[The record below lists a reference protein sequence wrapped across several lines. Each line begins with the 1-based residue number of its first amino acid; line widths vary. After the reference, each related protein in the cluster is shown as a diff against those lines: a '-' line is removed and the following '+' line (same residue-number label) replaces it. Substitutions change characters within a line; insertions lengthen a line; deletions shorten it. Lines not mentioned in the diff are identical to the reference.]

1 MPYIKVI
8 SVRNSVAGC
17 LKYIANPDK
26 TERQFYLSGLNCS
39 EDISVA
45 KQEFCLTYQHY
56 SHKNFY
62 APASDNGKSPI
73 KAFHII
79 QSFKAGEC
87 AADVAHKICL
97 EWVQSAFGKNFQ
109 AVICTH
115 TDREHIHNHICL
127 CPYDLDG
134 IKFNSN
140 KKSLEL
146 IRRISDEICR
156 DYGICEMEKLTSKEN
171 HIPVGICYGE
181 WKHKKF
187 GTSWKEIIRRK
198 IDYLIRNSAD
208 LSDLLFQLKQ
218 QDFVIKRGKYISV
231 ESPEQQRFVRLKTLG
246 ANYSE
251 ENISRRIREYLDLLP
266 KVKSIDEII
275 SEVMDE
281 FQIQTRKFSF
291 AKSVKNTTVVLANQ
305 LKIINGEGLSS
316 ISQVENKL
324 SEIDKNIVET
334 QSQINKLEADKNS
347 ASEIISAAE
356 RYFKRYSVFKKSAE
370 YPKSKRQEDKALLTE
385 YGIKSLDDIAKFR
398 ENMQE
403 YSERITALQ
412 AQINEIKT
420 KEDDYKSIIDTYKN
434 CSDDDYISRLV
445 KAAREKMDRQETAKL
460 KALQEESY
468 EVYFPEDGISLSF
481 SQLTES
487 PNIDDYYEYANGKW
501 FDIEGA
507 ELSDKLENIYQKT
520 SAAVGAVIVVNAC
533 GKRISYYVDDVGF
546 RLVENFT
553 ISKSEQLRQKALQEE
568 KQTAVRRKS
577 RGR

>member
-26 TERQFYLSGLNCS
+26 TEEQLYISSLNCS

-45 KQEFCLTYQHY
+45 EQEFCLTYQHY
-56 SHKNFY
+56 YHKNFY
-62 APASDNGKSPI
+62 APAYDNGKSPV

-87 AADVAHKICL
+87 NAETAHKIGL
-97 EWVQSAFGKNFQ
+97 EWVRSAFGKNFQ

-140 KKSLEL
+140 KKSLER
-146 IRRISDEICR
+146 IRKISDEICR
-156 DYGICEMEKLTSKEN
+156 NYGICEMEKLTNDKT
-171 HIPVGICYGE
+171 HIPVGVGYGE
-181 WKHKKF
+181 WKHRKF
-187 GTSWKEIIRRK
+187 CTSWKEIIRRK

-208 LSDLLFQLKQ
+208 LNDLLFQLEQ

-231 ESPEQQRFVRLKTLG
+231 KAPEQQRFVRLKTLG

-251 ENISRRIREYLDLLP
+251 EKISRRILDLLP
-266 KVKSIDEII
+266 KTKSLDEII
-275 SEVMDE
+275 LEVMKE
-281 FQIQTRKFSF
+281 FQVQTIKFSF
-291 AKSVKNTTVVLANQ
+291 AKSFKDTTAMLASQ
-305 LKIINGEGLSS
+305 LEIINGEGLSS
-316 ISQVENKL
+316 ISLVESRL
-324 SEIDKNIVET
+324 TEIEKGIADT

-356 RYFKRYSVFKKSAE
+356 RYFKKYSVFKKSAE
-370 YPKSKRQEDKALLTE
+370 YPKSKRQEDRALLAE

-412 AQINEIKT
+412 TQINEIKK
-420 KEDDYKSIIDTYKN
+420 KEADYKSIIDTYKN

-445 KAAREKMDRQETAKL
+445 KAAREKMDRQEMAKL

-468 EVYFPEDGISLSF
+468 EVYFPENGVSLSF
-481 SQLTES
+481 RDLTES

-520 SAAVGAVIVVNAC
+520 SAAVGAVIVVNTC

-546 RLVENFT
+546 RLVENFMV
-553 ISKSEQLRQKALQEE
+553 SKSEQLRQKQLQEE
-568 KQTAVRRKS
+568 KQKLTAAKNRS
-577 RGR
+577 R

>member
-17 LKYIANPDK
+17 LKYISNPDK
-26 TERQFYLSGLNCS
+26 TEEQLYISSLNCS
-39 EDISVA
+39 ENISVA
-45 KQEFCLTYQHY
+45 EQEFCLTYQHY

-62 APASDNGKSPI
+62 APVSDNGKSPV

-87 AADVAHKICL
+87 NAETAHKIGL
-97 EWVQSAFGKNFQ
+97 EWVQSAFGKDFQ
-109 AVICTH
+109 VVICTH

-140 KKSLEL
+140 KKSLER
-146 IRRISDEICR
+146 IRRISDEICKN
-156 DYGICEMEKLTSKEN
+156 YGICEMEKLMSDTN
-171 HIPVGICYGE
+171 HIPVGVCYGE
-181 WKHKKF
+181 WKHRKF
-187 GTSWKEIIRRK
+187 GTSWKEIIRKK

-208 LSDLLFQLKQ
+208 LNDLLFQLEQ

-231 ESPEQQRFVRLKTLG
+231 KAPEQQRFVRLKTLG

-251 ENISRRIREYLDLLP
+251 ENISQRILDLLP
-266 KVKSIDEII
+266 KAKSLDEII
-275 SEVMDE
+275 SEVVKE
-281 FQIQTRKFSF
+281 FNFETRKFSF
-291 AKSVKNTTVVLANQ
+291 AKSVKNTTAVLANQ

-316 ISQVENKL
+316 ISLVENKL
-324 SEIDKNIVET
+324 SEIEKNIVDT
-334 QSQINKLEADKNS
+334 QLRINNLESDKNS

-370 YPKSKRQEDKALLTE
+370 YPKSKRQKDKALLAK

-398 ENMQE
+398 ENIQE
-403 YSERITALQ
+403 YSERITELQ
-412 AQINEIKT
+412 EQLNKIKK

-434 CSDDDYISRLV
+434 CSEDDYISQLV
-445 KAAREKMDRQETAKL
+445 KAAREKMDRQEMAKL

-468 EVYFPEDGISLSF
+468 EVYFPESGVSLSF

-487 PNIDDYYEYANGKW
+487 PNIDDYYKYASGKW

-520 SAAVGAVIVVNAC
+520 SAAVGAVIVVNTC
-533 GKRISYYVDDVGF
+533 GKRLSYYVDDVGF
-546 RLVENFT
+546 RFVENFT
-553 ISKSEQLRQKALQEE
+553 VSKSEQLRQKQLHEE
-568 KQTAVRRKS
+568 KHKLTAAKKRS
-577 RGR
+577 R

>member
-26 TERQFYLSGLNCS
+26 TEEQIYLSSLNCS

-45 KQEFCLTYQHY
+45 EQEFCLTYQHY

-62 APASDNGKSPI
+62 APASDNGKSSV

-79 QSFKAGEC
+79 QSFKSGEC
-87 AADVAHKICL
+87 NAETAHKISL
-97 EWVQSAFGKNFQ
+97 EWVQSVFGKNFQ

-156 DYGICEMEKLTSKEN
+156 NYGIGEMGKLMSDTN

-181 WKHKKF
+181 WKHRKF

-198 IDYLIRNSAD
+198 IDYLISNSAD
-208 LSDLLFQLKQ
+208 LNNLLFQLEQ
-218 QDFVIKRGKYISV
+218 QGYVVKRGKYISV
-231 ESPEQQRFVRLKTLG
+231 KAPEQQRFVRLKTLG

-251 ENISRRIREYLDLLP
+251 ENISQRILDLLP
-266 KVKSIDEII
+266 KTKSLDEII
-275 SEVMDE
+275 SEIMEE
-281 FQIQTRKFSF
+281 FQTKTRKFSF
-291 AKSVKNTTVVLANQ
+291 AKSVKNTTAMLAIQ
-305 LKIINGEGLSS
+305 LRIINGEGLSS
-316 ISQVENKL
+316 IAQVENKL
-324 SEIDKNIVET
+324 SEIEKNIADT
-334 QSQINKLEADKNS
+334 QLQINKLEADKNS

-356 RYFKRYSVFKKSAE
+356 RYFKRYSVFKKNTD
-370 YPKSKRQEDKALLTE
+370 YPKSKRQEDKALLAE
-385 YGIKSLDDIAKFR
+385 YGIKSLDDITKFR

-412 AQINEIKT
+412 TQINEIKK

-434 CSDDDYISRLV
+434 CFDDDYISCLV
-445 KAAREKMDRQETAKL
+445 KAAREKMDKQETAKL

-468 EVYFPEDGISLSF
+468 EVYFPENGVSLSF
-481 SQLTES
+481 SQLAES
-487 PNIDDYYEYANGKW
+487 PNIDNYYEYANGKW

-507 ELSDKLENIYQKT
+507 ELSNKLENIYQKT
-520 SAAVGAVIVVNAC
+520 AAAVGAVIVLNI
-533 GKRISYYVDDVGF
+533 GEKRISYYVDDVGF

-553 ISKSEQLRQKALQEE
+553 VSKSEQLRQKQLHEE
-568 KQTAVRRKS
+568 KQKLTAAKKRS
-577 RGR
+577 R

>member
-1 MPYIKVI
+1 MPYIKII

-17 LKYIANPDK
+17 LKYISNPDK
-26 TERQFYLSGLNCS
+26 TEEQLYISSLNCS
-39 EDISVA
+39 ENISVA
-45 KQEFCLTYQHY
+45 EQEFCLTYQHY

-62 APASDNGKSPI
+62 APASDNGKSPV

-87 AADVAHKICL
+87 NAETAHKIGL
-97 EWVQSAFGKNFQ
+97 EWVQSVFGKNFQ

-140 KKSLEL
+140 KKSLER
-146 IRRISDEICR
+146 IRKISDEICR
-156 DYGICEMEKLTSKEN
+156 NYGIGEMEKLTSDIN
-171 HIPVGICYGE
+171 HIPVGVCYGE
-181 WKHKKF
+181 WKHRKF

-208 LSDLLFQLKQ
+208 LNDLLFQLEQ
-218 QDFVIKRGKYISV
+218 QDFVVKRGKYISV
-231 ESPEQQRFVRLKTLG
+231 KAPEQQRFVRLKTLG

-251 ENISRRIREYLDLLP
+251 ENISRRILDLLS
-266 KVKSIDEII
+266 KTKSLDEII
-275 SEVMDE
+275 LEVMKE
-281 FQIQTRKFSF
+281 FQVQTRKFSF
-291 AKSVKNTTVVLANQ
+291 AKSVKDTTAMLASQ
-305 LKIINGEGLSS
+305 LEIINGEGLSS

-324 SEIDKNIVET
+324 SEIEKNIADT
-334 QSQINKLEADKNS
+334 QLQINKLEVEKNS
-347 ASEIISAAE
+347 TSEIILAAE
-356 RYFKRYSVFKKSAE
+356 RYFKRYPVFKKSAK
-370 YPKSKRQEDKALLTE
+370 YHKSKRQEDKALLAK
-385 YGIKSLDDIAKFR
+385 YGITSLDDITKFR

-412 AQINEIKT
+412 RQINQIKK
-420 KEDDYKSIIDTYKN
+420 KEDDYKSIINTYKN

-460 KALQEESY
+460 NALQEESY
-468 EVYFPEDGISLSF
+468 EVYFPENGISLSF
-481 SQLTES
+481 KELAES
-487 PNIDDYYEYANGKW
+487 PNIDNYYEYANDKW
-501 FDIEGA
+501 FDIEGT

-520 SAAVGAVIVVNAC
+520 SAAVGAVIVVNTC
-533 GKRISYYVDDVGF
+533 GKCLPYYVDDVGF

-553 ISKSEQLRQKALQEE
+553 VSKSEQLRQKSLQEE
-568 KQTAVRRKS
+568 KQKLTAAKKHS
-577 RGR
+577 R

>member
-26 TERQFYLSGLNCS
+26 TEGQLYISSLNCS

-62 APASDNGKSPI
+62 APVSDNGKSPV

-87 AADVAHKICL
+87 AAETAHKIGL
-97 EWVQSAFGKNFQ
+97 EWVQSVFGKNFQ

-146 IRRISDEICR
+146 IRQISDEICR
-156 DYGICEMEKLTSKEN
+156 NYGICEMEKLMSDKN
-171 HIPVGICYGE
+171 HISVGVCYGE
-181 WKHKKF
+181 WKHRKF

-198 IDYLIRNSAD
+198 IDYLIRNSVD
-208 LSDLLFQLKQ
+208 LNDLLFQLEQ
-218 QDFVIKRGKYISV
+218 QSYVVKRGKYISV
-231 ESPEQQRFVRLKTLG
+231 KAPEQQRFVRLKTLG

-251 ENISRRIREYLDLLP
+251 ENISQRILNLLP
-266 KVKSIDEII
+266 KTKSLNEII
-275 SEVMDE
+275 SEVMKE
-281 FQIQTRKFSF
+281 FQVQTRKFSF
-291 AKSVKNTTVVLANQ
+291 AKSVKDTTAVLASQ
-305 LKIINGEGLSS
+305 LEIINGEGLSS
-316 ISQVENKL
+316 IAQVENKL
-324 SEIDKNIVET
+324 SEIEKCIAET
-334 QSQINKLEADKNS
+334 QLQIDKLESDKNS

-356 RYFKRYSVFKKSAE
+356 RYFKKYSVFKKSAE
-370 YPKSKRQEDKALLTE
+370 YPKSKRQEDKALLAE
-385 YGIKSLDDIAKFR
+385 YGITSLDDITKFR

-412 AQINEIKT
+412 TQINEIKK

-434 CSDDDYISRLV
+434 CSEDDYISRLV
-445 KAAREKMDRQETAKL
+445 KAAHEKMDRQETAKL
-460 KALQEESY
+460 KALREESY
-468 EVYFPEDGISLSF
+468 TVYLPENGISLSF

-487 PNIDDYYEYANGKW
+487 PNIDDYYKYANGKW
-501 FDIEGA
+501 FDIDGA

-520 SAAVGAVIVVNAC
+520 SAAVGAVIVLNIG

-546 RLVENFT
+546 RFVENFT
-553 ISKSEQLRQKALQEE
+553 ISKSEQLRQKQLHEE
-568 KQTAVRRKS
+568 KQKLTAAKKRS
-577 RGR
+577 R

>member
-26 TERQFYLSGLNCS
+26 TEEQFYLSSLNCS

-45 KQEFCLTYQHY
+45 EQEFCLTYQHY
-56 SHKNFY
+56 SHKNFHSK
-62 APASDNGKSPI
+62 PNKNGKSPV

-79 QSFKAGEC
+79 QSFKTGEC
-87 AADVAHKICL
+87 TAGTAHKIGL
-97 EWVQSAFGKNFQ
+97 EWVQSVFGKNFQ

-127 CPYDLDG
+127 CPYDLGG

-156 DYGICEMEKLTSKEN
+156 NYGICEMEKLTSVKN
-171 HIPVGICYGE
+171 HIPVGVGYGE
-181 WKHKKF
+181 WKHRKF
-187 GTSWKEIIRRK
+187 GTSWKEIIRSK
-198 IDYLIRNSAD
+198 IDYLIKNSAD
-208 LSDLLFQLKQ
+208 LNDLLFHLEQ
-218 QDFVIKRGKYISV
+218 QGYVVKRGKYISV
-231 ESPEQQRFVRLKTLG
+231 KAPEQQRFVRLKTLG

-251 ENISRRIREYLDLLP
+251 ENISRRILDLLP
-266 KVKSIDEII
+266 KVKSLDEII
-275 SEVMDE
+275 SEVMEE
-281 FQIQTRKFSF
+281 FQVQTRKFSF
-291 AKSVKNTTVVLANQ
+291 AKSVKDTTAILASQ
-305 LKIINGEGLSS
+305 LEIINGEGLSS
-316 ISQVENKL
+316 ITQVENKL
-324 SEIDKNIVET
+324 SEIEKCIAET
-334 QSQINKLEADKNS
+334 QLQIDKLEADKNS

-356 RYFKRYSVFKKSAE
+356 RYFKKYSVFKKNTE
-370 YPKSKRQEDKALLTE
+370 YPKFKRQEDKALLAE

-398 ENMQE
+398 ENMQK

-412 AQINEIKT
+412 MQINEIKK

-434 CSDDDYISRLV
+434 CSEDDYISRLV

-468 EVYFPEDGISLSF
+468 TIYSCGKNDYLPFK
-481 SQLTES
+481 QLDTK
-487 PNIDDYYEYANGKW
+487 PNVDDYIKKNVGCW
-501 FDIEGA
+501 FDIVGNTVG
-507 ELSDKLENIYQKT
+507 DKLENIYQQT
-520 SAAVGAVIVVNAC
+520 SAAVGAVIVVNTC
-533 GKRISYYVDDVGF
+533 VKRISYYVDDVGF

-553 ISKSEQLRQKALQEE
+553 VSKSEQLRQKKLHEE
-568 KQTAVRRKS
+568 KQKLTAAKKRS
-577 RGR
+577 R

>member
-26 TERQFYLSGLNCS
+26 TEEQFYVSSLNCS
-39 EDISVA
+39 ENISVA
-45 KQEFCLTYQHY
+45 EQEFCLTYQHY

-62 APASDNGKSPI
+62 SKPNKNGKSSV

-79 QSFKAGEC
+79 QSFKAEEC
-87 AADVAHKICL
+87 TADVAHKIGL

-146 IRRISDEICR
+146 IRRISDNICR
-156 DYGICEMEKLTSKEN
+156 NYGICEMEKLTSDKN
-171 HIPVGICYGE
+171 HISVGVCYGE

-198 IDYLIRNSAD
+198 IDYLIKNSAD
-208 LSDLLFQLKQ
+208 LNDLLFQLEQ
-218 QDFVIKRGKYISV
+218 QDFIIKRGKYISV
-231 ESPEQQRFVRLKTLG
+231 KAPEQQRFVRLKTLG

-251 ENISRRIREYLDLLP
+251 ENISRRILDLLP
-266 KVKSIDEII
+266 KTKFLDEII
-275 SEVMDE
+275 SEVMEE

-291 AKSVKNTTVVLANQ
+291 TKSVKGTTAVLASQ
-305 LKIINGEGLSS
+305 LEIINGEGLSS

-324 SEIDKNIVET
+324 SEIEKGIADT
-334 QSQINKLEADKNS
+334 QSQINKLEADKQDANK
-347 ASEIISAAE
+347 IISAAE
-356 RYFKRYSVFKKSAE
+356 RYFKRYSVFKKNAE
-370 YPKSKRQEDKALLTE
+370 YPKSKRQEDKSLLAE
-385 YGIKSLDDIAKFR
+385 YGIKSLDDITKFR

-403 YSERITALQ
+403 YSEGITELQ
-412 AQINEIKT
+412 EQLNEIKK

-434 CSDDDYISRLV
+434 CSEDDYISRLV
-445 KAAREKMDRQETAKL
+445 KAAREKMDKQEMAKL

-468 EVYFPEDGISLSF
+468 TIYSCGNNDYLPFK
-481 SQLTES
+481 QLDTK
-487 PNIDDYYEYANGKW
+487 PNVDDYIKKNVGCW
-501 FDIEGA
+501 FDIDGNTVG
-507 ELSDKLENIYQKT
+507 DKLENIYQ
-520 SAAVGAVIVVNAC
+520 SCLDMVVGDVIVVRTQDREAAF
-533 GKRISYYVDDVGF
+533 YVNDYGF
-546 RLVENFT
+546 IAFEGFT
-553 ISKSEQLRQKALQEE
+553 KSRSEQLRQKQIQEE
-568 KQTAVRRKS
+568 KQKMTVAKKRS
-577 RGR
+577 R